1 MTRPNLP
8 SPFLGGRTWEG
19 QIPGEHQA
27 ACRAVWD
34 WQERAVSFSWAGCC
48 RKAPSPCLP
57 RLLPYSSLF
66 LPSTRS
72 SSTFLQPRDVLSAG
86 DEVLF
91 RLLLLCN
98 MPMKLPF
105 YIDFLH
111 LCMNLSLTAL
121 SCCSYEKFQ
130 IVAPGKFI
138 QGYLYSSLGRGKR
151 NLSMDLI
158 SLDVGI

>member
-1 MTRPNLP
+1 
-8 SPFLGGRTWEG
+8 
-19 QIPGEHQA
+19 
-27 ACRAVWD
+27 
-34 WQERAVSFSWAGCC
+34 
-48 RKAPSPCLP
+48 
-57 RLLPYSSLF
+57 
-66 LPSTRS
+66 
-72 SSTFLQPRDVLSAG
+72 
-86 DEVLF
+86 
-91 RLLLLCN
+91 
-98 MPMKLPF
+98 MKLPF

-138 QGYLYSSLGRGKR
+138 QGYLYSSLESGKR